1 MLWKRKL
8 DGKKKL
14 SQTKINSSNEIED
27 PETKKRNSISDLS
40 EPSKDLSDLCGD
52 EKDDEKEQQRIS
64 FQNQSPE
71 HPKII
76 GSIVRQFYWQHY
88 R

>member
-1 MLWKRKL
+1 MLRKRKL
-8 DGKKKL
+8 DGKEKL

-40 EPSKDLSDLCGD
+40 EPSKDLSIDLCGD

-76 GSIVRQFYWQHY
+76 GSIVRQFY
-88 R
+88 